1 MAKHRI
7 ILGVTG
13 ASGSIYARLLAEALS
28 AYPDVELSVVVT
40 ENGLKVMDYEG
51 EAAWLVDPRI
61 TRFANDDLF
70 AAPASGSAG
79 YEAMV
84 VVPCSMGTLGRLAA
98 ATSTDLLG
106 RAADV
111 ILKERRCLIL
121 VPRETPL
128 HTIHLRNMTAL
139 SECGAVILPA
149 APSFYGKPG
158 NIESLCR
165 TVTDRVLS
173 LLGLEHGGYV
183 WGQ

>member
-1 MAKHRI
+1 MSKQKI
-7 ILGVTG
+7 VLGATG
-13 ASGSIYARLLAEALS
+13 ASGSIYARLLAEALL
-28 AYPDVELSVVVT
+28 AHAGVELSVVVT

-51 EAAWLVDPRI
+51 EGAWLADPRI

-70 AAPASGSAG
+70 APPASGSAG
-79 YEAMV
+79 YDAMV

-98 ATSTDLLG
+98 ATSADLLG

-111 ILKERRCLIL
+111 MLKERRPLIL

-128 HTIHLRNMTAL
+128 HTIHLRNMATL

-149 APSFYGKPG
+149 APSFYGKPAD
-158 NIESLCR
+158 IESLCR

-173 LLGLEHGGYV
+173 LLGLEHDGYV
-183 WGQ
+183 WGE